1 MTIFAILMQ
10 SEQPAIKHRI
20 MTVFPLDNY
29 QLSETQWLIS
39 APGTVMDISTKLGIA
54 DPNDLSLPSTGS
66 AIIFATSSYYGRAP
80 QPIWD
85 WIKAKLEGRQNG

>member
-10 SEQPAIKHRI
+10 SEQPSIAAKILSA
-20 MTVFPLDNY
+20 FPTDHY
-29 QLSETQWLIS
+29 HLSDTQWLIS
-39 APGTVMDISTKLGIA
+39 SQGTVMDISTKLGIA
-54 DPNDLSLPSTGS
+54 DPNNLSLPSTGS